1 MGIVNN
7 SGGTFVVTGS
17 GAGLGA
23 NIAQALR
30 ETGHTVID
38 FDRKLGHDV
47 RDPWTTFGPPPERI
61 DGLINCAGVN
71 ITSWLEDMTDEVWD
85 EVLGVNAKGIY
96 KMTQWALPPLAKYK
110 GTVLNIVSNAS
121 HMPMTTSLAYN
132 ASKAAA
138 HIMTL
143 QLAHELGPK
152 FGITVFG
159 ISPNKLAG
167 TEMSADI
174 ERQVVALRGWTPEFA
189 RQYQLKALPAGEETN
204 PNELAFFIAYLLNNK
219 SNHKY
224 LAKTILPYGA

>member
-1 MGIVNN
+1 MINN
-7 SGGTFVVTGS
+7 KPGVFVVTGS
-17 GAGLGA
+17 GAGLGQW
-23 NIAQALR
+23 IARALR
-30 ETGHTVID
+30 DIGHTVVE
-38 FDRKLGHDV
+38 FDRKQGHDV
-47 RDPWTTFGPPPERI
+47 RDPRGTFGEPPERI

-71 ITSWLEDMTDEVWD
+71 ITSWLEDMTDELWD
-85 EVLGVNAKGIY
+85 EVMSVNAKGIY
-96 KMTQWALPPLAKYK
+96 KMTQWALPRLAASK

-132 ASKAAA
+132 ASKGAA

-159 ISPNKLAG
+159 ISPNKLSG

-189 RQYQLKALPAGEETN
+189 RQYQLKALPAGEETD
-204 PNELAFFIAYLLNNK
+204 PVQLSCYIAYLLNNK
-219 SNHKY
+219 NNHKF
-224 LAKTILPYGA
+224 LAKTVIPYGA